1 MNWKWIVSVVACLIA
16 YVGCSKPST
25 TEMPSV
31 TPSSVATTKDR
42 PTLEKISTIIA
53 DLMQVDKVKL
63 LETTSLADL
72 RCDELDFVEIVMEME
87 ETFGITISDE
97 RANELL
103 GSKDWRVGMK
113 NVTLSKLA
121 DMVEAELAQKSV
133 QGTKP
138 N

>member
-1 MNWKWIVSVVACLIA
+1 
-16 YVGCSKPST
+16 
-25 TEMPSV
+25 
-31 TPSSVATTKDR
+31 
-42 PTLEKISTIIA
+42 
-53 DLMQVDKVKL
+53 
-63 LETTSLADL
+63 
-72 RCDELDFVEIVMEME
+72 MEME